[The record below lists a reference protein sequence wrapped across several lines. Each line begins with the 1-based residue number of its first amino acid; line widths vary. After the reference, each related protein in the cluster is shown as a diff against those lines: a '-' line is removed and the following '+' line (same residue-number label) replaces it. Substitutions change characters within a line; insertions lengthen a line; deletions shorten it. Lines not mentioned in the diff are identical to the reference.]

1 MKIKSKM
8 KIEKD
13 SLGSIKVPDNKY
25 WGAQT
30 QRALNN
36 FKIGKQKMPMEI
48 IRALAIV
55 KKAATLTNNK
65 LGILSSEKCELICK
79 VCDEIYNNKLDEH
92 FPLVIWQA
100 GSGTQTNMNINE
112 VIANR
117 ARVLNKKIT
126 LHPNDDV
133 NQSQSSNDVFSS
145 AMYISAYKILKEK
158 TIPNIELLI
167 NTFNNKSREFKNIIK
182 IGRTHLMDA
191 IPLSL
196 GQEFSGYAFQLKK
209 VLNNLKYISKD
220 LLELPLGGT
229 AVGTGLNAPKTF
241 DKQAVQNVSKLTG
254 CSFKVTPNKFA
265 LLTSHDAIAG
275 TSEMLKTISTILIKI
290 ANDIRLYA
298 SGPKSG
304 IGEIL
309 LPDNEP
315 GSSIMP
321 GKINPTQCEMLI
333 MVCSQIIG
341 NNLAITLGNING
353 NFQLNTS
360 KPLMIYNLLESAQ
373 LLSDSCR
380 SFNDNCVVGIKANIP
395 VIKKNLENSL
405 SLVTMLNP
413 HVGYDKAAKIAR
425 NAYKKNITLKESA
438 VELGLVKSEDFDK
451 WVDPKKN
458 F

>member
-1 MKIKSKM
+1 MKIKSKV

-13 SLGSIKVPDNKY
+13 SLGNVQVPENKY

-36 FKIGKQKMPMEI
+36 FKIGKQKMPIEI

-55 KKAATLTNNK
+55 KKAAALSNNQF
-65 LGILSSEKCELICK
+65 GILSSDKCELICK
-79 VCDEIYNNKLDEH
+79 VCDEILNDKLDEH
-92 FPLVIWQA
+92 FPLFVWQS

-112 VIANR
+112 VVTNR
-117 ARVLNKKIT
+117 AKVLNQKIT

-133 NQSQSSNDVFSS
+133 NRSQSSNDVFPS
-145 AMYISAYKILKEK
+145 AMHIAAYKTLIEK
-158 TIPNIELLI
+158 TIPNIEILT
-167 NTFNNKSREFKNIIK
+167 NTFDKKSQEFKNLIK
-182 IGRTHLMDA
+182 IGRTHLTDA
-191 IPLSL
+191 VPLSL

-241 DKQAVQNVSKLTG
+241 DKLAVQNVSKLTG
-254 CSFKVTPNKFA
+254 YSFIVVPNKFA
-265 LLTSHDAIAG
+265 LLSSHDVIVEISG
-275 TSEMLKTISTILIKI
+275 ILKTLATILIKI
-290 ANDIRLYA
+290 ASDIRLYA
-298 SGPKSG
+298 SGPKCG
-304 IGEIL
+304 IGELL

-321 GKINPTQCEMLI
+321 GKVNPTQCEMLI

-341 NNLAITLGNING
+341 NDVTITLGNMNG

-360 KPLMIYNLLESAQ
+360 KPLIIYNFLESAQ
-373 LLSDSCR
+373 LLADSCK
-380 SFNDNCVVGIKANIP
+380 SFNDNCAIGIKANIS
-395 VIKKNLENSL
+395 VIKNNLDKSL
-405 SLVTMLNP
+405 SLVTALNP
-413 HVGYDKAAKIAR
+413 YIGYDKAAKIAR
-425 NAYKKNITLKESA
+425 NAFKKNITLKKSA
-438 VELGLVKSEDFDK
+438 VELGLVKKEDFDK
-451 WVDPKKN
+451 WISSL